1 MKISGKLDETSAT
14 RMAIV
19 KNNIQLQKILNKI
32 VINTDIETKQ
42 DLLNK
47 WLTIKFEKEFDY
59 TIV

>member
-1 MKISGKLDETSAT
+1 
-14 RMAIV
+14 MAIV
-19 KNNIQLQKILNKI
+19 KNDIQLQKILNKI